1 MEMEIDDLFYHRE
14 SVPLT
19 PENAVFSP
27 SKGGLISLDLKKE
40 DGSIESFERVVPIRA
55 FPISDPDEFISI
67 RIPETRENKK
77 AIEIGM
83 IRRISDFDEAT
94 VALIN
99 EELDRRYFT
108 PEIRKITG
116 VKEKFGYMYW
126 EVETSAG
133 KVNFVLNNPYS
144 NIRTLEDGRVFVFD
158 IDGNCFMISDPA
170 KLDRASYKKIEI
182 YL

>member
-1 MEMEIDDLFYHRE
+1 MEMEIDDLFYRRE

-19 PENAVFSP
+19 PENAEFSR
-27 SKGGLISLDLKKE
+27 SSGGLISLDLKKE
-40 DGSIESFERVVPIRA
+40 DGSIEHFERVVPVRA

-67 RIPETRENKK
+67 RLPETRENKK
-77 AIEIGM
+77 ATEIGM
-83 IRRISDFDEAT
+83 IRRMSDFDSES

-99 EELDRRYFT
+99 DELARRYFT
-108 PEIRKITG
+108 PEIAKING

-126 EVETSAG
+126 EVDTSAG
-133 KVNFVLNNPYS
+133 KVSFVLNNPYS
-144 NIRTLEDGRVFVFD
+144 NIRTLEDGRVFIFD

-170 KLDRASYKKIEI
+170 KLDKASYKRIEI